1 MRLLRESILPLALG
15 LILAPAA
22 WAGDDDKKSSDR
34 KGDEQTQTIRG
45 IVSEVTVIG
54 ETDVDY
60 KTRKAITAEATYLTI
75 IGHPWNKDGQHE
87 KGGVASADKDRDR
100 DRDVNRTSADSA
112 KAGERPRRRMNVYVV
127 AISPRT
133 KVCECMATGKDGS
146 SSTKEEAC
154 DIDKLEIGDHVEVCF
169 DPRMAS
175 KSSDDKEEAKDSSRK
190 HGRHR
195 VVFGNAT
202 AVKIL
207 DEPMGSEHS
216 ASNSKEKK

>member
-1 MRLLRESILPLALG
+1 MRLLRESILPLTLG

-22 WAGDDDKKSSDR
+22 WAGDDDKKSSDK
-34 KGDEQTQTIRG
+34 KGDEQTIRG
-45 IVSEVTVIG
+45 VISEVTVLG

-60 KTRKAITAEATYLTI
+60 KTRKVITAEATYLTI

-100 DRDVNRTSADSA
+100 DVNRTSADSA
-112 KAGERPRRRMNVYVV
+112 KSGERPKRRMNVYVV

-133 KVCECMATGKDGS
+133 KVCECTATSKDGS
-146 SSTKEEAC
+146 SSTKEEPC

-169 DPRMAS
+169 DPKMAS
-175 KSSDDKEEAKDSSRK
+175 KSSDDKEEARDSSRK